1 MLAMSGALIFA
12 ACGSDSDDVSGGS
25 AEELPSDA
33 TDAPADS
40 SDSGA
45 STETTAADSSD
56 DSVDSGGTSGAAVD
70 GDFCAAVADVMD
82 KASAVDDVGSD
93 LSGFGDAFAQLGE
106 VGGMLDEIRDDAPEE
121 IKGDL
126 ETLAEAFHAFED
138 ELPRIQEMAD
148 ALQEAGN
155 DPAKLQ
161 EVLAEFSDV
170 MEGIDTSSLDTT
182 EVQEA
187 GENVSRYVQD
197 NCGIDVGS

>member
-56 DSVDSGGTSGAAVD
+56 ESVDSGGTSGAAVD

-93 LSGFGDAFAQLGE
+93 LSGFDAESRPA
-106 VGGMLDEIRDDAPEE
+106 RDL
-121 IKGDL
+121 L
-126 ETLAEAFHAFED
+126 ELLRSCTA
-138 ELPRIQEMAD
+138 
-148 ALQEAGN
+148 
-155 DPAKLQ
+155 
-161 EVLAEFSDV
+161 
-170 MEGIDTSSLDTT
+170 
-182 EVQEA
+182 
-187 GENVSRYVQD
+187 
-197 NCGIDVGS
+197 

>member
-1 MLAMSGALIFA
+1 VLAMSGALVFA
-12 ACGSDSDDVSGGS
+12 ACGSDSDDVSGGA

-33 TDAPADS
+33 TDAPADTAG
-40 SDSGA
+40 SGD
-45 STETTAADSSD
+45 STETTAADSD
-56 DSVDSGGTSGAAVD
+56 DSGSGGEAVD